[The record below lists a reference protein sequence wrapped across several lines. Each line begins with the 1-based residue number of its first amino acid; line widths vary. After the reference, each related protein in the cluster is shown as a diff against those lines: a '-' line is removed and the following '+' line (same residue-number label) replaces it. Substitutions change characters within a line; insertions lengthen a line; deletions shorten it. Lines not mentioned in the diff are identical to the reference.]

1 MQVSWLLPSAS
12 RKPIRGWKALV
23 SAIRET
29 TSSIA
34 TFHPHSSMLRRT
46 KDFWGCQTRG
56 SSNSWPLRL
65 QSCIQLRVRIY
76 YISKHFWW
84 FLNTNKC
91 SSLRSQF
98 CDGERKSLKVL
109 SYSQLDSRI
118 RRSESETF
126 YFSQLKYDG
135 LTSNPSLSGGH
146 FHEKTRITKMGVC
159 TRSIF
164 KDNLSCI
171 WSFDNLY

>member
-76 YISKHFWW
+76 YISRHFWW
-84 FLNTNKC
+84 FLNTLKINVTRYARNFVTVKGKVWKYYHTLSLIQEFEDPNLKHFISV
-91 SSLRSQF
+91 SSNMMASPQ
-98 CDGERKSLKVL
+98 
-109 SYSQLDSRI
+109 
-118 RRSESETF
+118 T
-126 YFSQLKYDG
+126 
-135 LTSNPSLSGGH
+135 SLSGGH
-146 FHEKTRITKMGVC
+146 FHEKTGFTK
-159 TRSIF
+159 INF
-164 KDNLSCI
+164 
-171 WSFDNLY
+171 